1 MLTSADLEF
10 FATVSRAPSLA
21 SAARELD
28 VTPSAV
34 TQRLQDLER
43 RVGVRL
49 VERSGRRIA
58 LTDEGELLAA
68 RGQVISDDIAALGET
83 LSARS
88 GKVAGHLR
96 VLAPFGFGRRYVAPI
111 AAQFLTTHPAATLE
125 LILSDRLGRTPET
138 SWDVAVHIG
147 ELRETALVAQ
157 HLAPNRRFICA
168 APAFVAQH
176 GTPASPAALRNFR
189 CIALR
194 ENDEDVTLWRFARG
208 SASPVQVRIEPVLAS
223 NDGDVVRQWAL
234 DGQGIIMRSEWSVAD
249 DLRTGQLI
257 RILEGYSLP
266 VADVVAF
273 VGPRKGRSARTTAF
287 VNSLREALGRPP
299 WREHTTT

>member
-1 MLTSADLEF
+1 MLTTADLEF

-58 LTDEGELLAA
+58 LTDEGELLAL

-88 GKVAGHLR
+88 GEVAGHLR
-96 VLAPFGFGRRYVAPI
+96 VLAPIGFGRRYVAPI
-111 AAQFLTTHPAATLE
+111 AAQFLTSHPAVTIDLT
-125 LILSDRLGRTPET
+125 LSDRLGRIPET

-157 HLAPNRRFICA
+157 RLAPNARYLCA
-168 APAFVAQH
+168 SPAFVARF
-176 GTPASPAALRNFR
+176 GTPKSPSALRDFR

-194 ENDEDVTLWRFARG
+194 ENDEDVTLWRFSRSGA
-208 SASPVQVRIEPVLAS
+208 APVQVRIEPHLAS

-234 DGQGIIMRSEWSVAD
+234 DGHGILMRSEWSIAD
-249 DLRTGQLI
+249 DLRSGRLV
-257 RILEGYSLP
+257 RLLEGYALP
-266 VADVVAF
+266 AADVVAF
-273 VGPRKGRSARTTAF
+273 VGPRKGRSARTTQF
-287 VNSLREALGRPP
+287 VKLLKGALLPTP
-299 WREHTTT
+299 WRPSAV